1 MDIMVIDSRQHNMQ
15 NDDGGGSSGDGDDDD
30 KVLPHRSIAAAAN
43 FHVGAAE
50 SSPEFSRVIRF
61 QRPLRHH
68 VDEESGPGPPCIDL
82 EVDDCDIVLGNIYD
96 DDCDDDLANM
106 MAIHRVDS
114 KDVLFEQKRRK
125 VKVLGKYV
133 MGDKL
138 GDGSYA
144 KVKEAIDSQTLCR
157 RAIKIMKRKKLK
169 KIPRGEENV
178 EREIQLISKLNHPN
192 VLRLIEVFFNDE
204 KGKIYMVLEYCCAVL
219 NDMLEQS
226 PVKKFPSW
234 QAHFYFCQLMDGLE
248 YLQSSRIVHKDI
260 KPGNLLLDTA
270 GVLKIADFG
279 VAEMLDLFAPDDMIS
294 VSQGT
299 PAFQPPE
306 VANGVERFPGFKV
319 DIWSCGV
326 TLFNFLTGSYPFE
339 GNTIFRLFE
348 NIGKGEF
355 EVPRPEIDSVLES
368 LIRGMLN
375 KNFDERFNV
384 KQVREHDW
392 CRKRYPCNA
401 PPVTVQPRNDDPNL
415 SMSVIPYLQLL
426 HFGEES
432 GSVEAITE
440 HDLREQERRQQL
452 EDEEEVRESLDS
464 RKPKQKKDK
473 TMKCIKVRKLSGCV
487 LS

>member
-1 MDIMVIDSRQHNMQ
+1 MDTMVVERHHN
-15 NDDGGGSSGDGDDDD
+15 NDEDDADA
-30 KVLPHRSIAAAAN
+30 VSIHNNNNVEAAAN
-43 FHVGAAE
+43 FHVGAE
-50 SSPEFSRVIRF
+50 SSPELARALRFSRAHRHNVI
-61 QRPLRHH
+61 
-68 VDEESGPGPPCIDL
+68 EESGPGPPCIGIGSYGNML
-82 EVDDCDIVLGNIYD
+82 DDEDDDVVIRNIVYD
-96 DDCDDDLANM
+96 DDNDEDLARM

-125 VKVLGKYV
+125 VKILGKYI

-144 KVKEAIDSQTLCR
+144 KVKEAIDSETLCR

-178 EREIQLISKLNHPN
+178 EREIQLVSKLRHQNI
-192 VLRLIEVFFNDE
+192 LRLIEVFYNDE

-226 PVKKFPSW
+226 PVKKFPTW
-234 QAHFYFCQLMDGLE
+234 QAHFYFCQLMEGLE
-248 YLQSSRIVHKDI
+248 YLQSNRIVHKDI

-279 VAEMLDLFAPDDMIS
+279 VAEMLDLFAPDDMIT

-319 DIWSCGV
+319 DIWSSGI
-326 TLFNFLTGSYPFE
+326 TLFNFVSGSYPFE

-355 EVPRPEIDSVLES
+355 EVPRPEVDSVLEG
-368 LIRGMLN
+368 LIRGMLT
-375 KNFDERFNV
+375 KDFDDRFSV

-415 SMSVIPYLQLL
+415 STSVIPYLQIL
-426 HFGEES
+426 HFGDEGES
-432 GSVEAITE
+432 ENDVITE
-440 HDLREQERRQQL
+440 HDLREQERL
-452 EDEEEVRESLDS
+452 EEAELRAAGASGSEPRP
-464 RKPKQKKDK
+464 KPKKEKK
-473 TMKCIKVRKLSGCV
+473 MKCIKVRKLSGCI
-487 LS
+487 LT

>member
-1 MDIMVIDSRQHNMQ
+1 MDMMVVESRHTENV
-15 NDDGGGSSGDGDDDD
+15 DDDD
-30 KVLPHRSIAAAAN
+30 VDDDDVLLHHRSLAAAN
-43 FHVGAAE
+43 FHVGAG
-50 SSPEFSRVIRF
+50 SSPELSRALRF
-61 QRPLRHH
+61 PRPHRHN
-68 VDEESGPGPPCIDL
+68 VDEESGPGPPRMAMCL
-82 EVDDCDIVLGNIYD
+82 DDDDDEIVLGNIYD
-96 DDCDDDLANM
+96 DDGDEDLAHM

-144 KVKEAIDSQTLCR
+144 KVKEAIDSETLCR

-178 EREIQLISKLNHPN
+178 EREIQLISKLDHPN
-192 VLRLIEVFFNDE
+192 IMRLIEVFYNDE

-226 PVKKFPSW
+226 PVKKFPTW

-279 VAEMLDLFAPDDMIS
+279 VAEMLDLFAPDDMIK

-326 TLFNFLTGSYPFE
+326 TLFNFVTGSYPFE
-339 GNTIFRLFE
+339 GHTIFRLFE

-355 EVPRPEIDSVLES
+355 DVPRADVDTVLEG

-426 HFGEES
+426 HFGDES
-432 GSVEAITE
+432 GSAEAITE

-452 EDEEEVRESLDS
+452 DDEATPALVETR
-464 RKPKQKKDK
+464 RPKPKKDK

>member
-1 MDIMVIDSRQHNMQ
+1 MDIMTVDSRDN
-15 NDDGGGSSGDGDDDD
+15 NDGDNDEEEEG
-30 KVLPHRSIAAAAN
+30 VEEEEVASHQNEAVAN
-43 FHVGAAE
+43 FHVGAE
-50 SSPEFSRVIRF
+50 SSPDLSCKMRF
-61 QRPLRHH
+61 LRAHRH
-68 VDEESGPGPPCIDL
+68 NVDEESGPGPPCIGL
-82 EVDDCDIVLGNIYD
+82 DDDDEIVLGNIYSD
-96 DDCDDDLANM
+96 DGDDDLARM

-133 MGDKL
+133 MGEKL

-144 KVKEAIDSQTLCR
+144 KVKEAIDSETLCR

-192 VLRLIEVFFNDE
+192 VMRLIEVFYNDE

-226 PVKKFPSW
+226 PVKKFPTW
-234 QAHFYFCQLMDGLE
+234 QAHFYFCQLMEGLE
-248 YLQSSRIVHKDI
+248 YLQSNRIVHKDI

-270 GVLKIADFG
+270 GLLKIADFG
-279 VAEMLDLFAPDDMIS
+279 VAEKLDMFAPDDMIT

-306 VANGVERFPGFKV
+306 VANGVERFPGYKV

-326 TLFNFLTGSYPFE
+326 TLFNFVTGSYPFE

-355 EVPRPEIDSVLES
+355 EVPKPEIDPVLEG
-368 LIRGMLN
+368 LVRGMLN

-392 CRKRYPCNA
+392 FRKRYPCNA
-401 PPVTVQPRNDDPNL
+401 PPVTVQPINDDSNL

-426 HFGEES
+426 HFGEDS
-432 GSVEAITE
+432 EAGEIITE
-440 HDLREQERRQQL
+440 HDLKEQERRQQAAA
-452 EDEEEVRESLDS
+452 DGVRESS
-464 RKPKQKKDK
+464 ECRKQKSKKDK
-473 TMKCIKVRKLSGCV
+473 TMKCIKVRKLSGCI

>member
-1 MDIMVIDSRQHNMQ
+1 MVLEKRFDH
-15 NDDGGGSSGDGDDDD
+15 GATDDDD
-30 KVLPHRSIAAAAN
+30 DGAAN

-50 SSPEFSRVIRF
+50 SSPDLCRMVMHYPRHA
-61 QRPLRHH
+61 RRHH
-68 VDEESGPGPPCIDL
+68 DDEDSGPGPPGLDDDD
-82 EVDDCDIVLGNIYD
+82 EVGLGAIYD
-96 DDCDDDLANM
+96 DDDDQVGLGAVYEDDDGDDLAHM

-114 KDVLFEQKRRK
+114 KDVLFEQKQLK
-125 VKVLGKYV
+125 VKVLGRYV
-133 MGDKL
+133 MGDKI
-138 GDGSYA
+138 GEGSYA
-144 KVKEAIDSQTLCR
+144 KVKEAIDSESLCR

-178 EREIQLISKLNHPN
+178 EREIQLISKLRHSN
-192 VLRLIEVFFNDE
+192 VMRLIEVFYNDE

-226 PVKKFPSW
+226 PVKKFPAW

-248 YLQSSRIVHKDI
+248 YLQSNRIVHKDI

-279 VAEMLDLFAPDDMIS
+279 VAEMLDLFAPDDLIT

-326 TLFNFLTGSYPFE
+326 TLFNFVSGSYPFE

-348 NIGKGEF
+348 NIGRGEF
-355 EVPRPEIDSVLES
+355 DVPRPEVDQVLEG

-375 KNFDERFNV
+375 KDFDERFNV
-384 KQVREHDW
+384 KQVCVPFLQHYRS
-392 CRKRYPCNA
+392 YPVCFKK
-401 PPVTVQPRNDDPNL
+401 
-415 SMSVIPYLQLL
+415 IKKLQN
-426 HFGEES
+426 
-432 GSVEAITE
+432 
-440 HDLREQERRQQL
+440 
-452 EDEEEVRESLDS
+452 SL
-464 RKPKQKKDK
+464 
-473 TMKCIKVRKLSGCV
+473 G
-487 LS
+487 